1 MEVTNQTKLKFL
13 GVDFPMVNLYSE
25 KPLTESK
32 QIELDINPSVFYPKD
47 LPNDFKIIQDI
58 KISVGNKSHH
68 AQRPSCHHHGS

>member
-32 QIELDINPSVFYPKD
+32 QIELDINPYG
-47 LPNDFKIIQDI
+47 II
-58 KISVGNKSHH
+58 
-68 AQRPSCHHHGS
+68 